1 MNLLY
6 SIHLKQKPWF
16 YSMLVCVWLLGLAVI
31 MTGCEPSSDTP
42 ADEPAAEPNTQV
54 AVPEPVQPVKPAI
67 EARVGSVDAVVE
79 RILAGDFV
87 GARQTCEFLNTGAQP
102 QMEQLASVLARYDE
116 LLKKREQK
124 RQAAFAEQLK
134 ELDKQRNK
142 VNKKESDPNAPQVA
156 SGATGESAGNAAAD
170 VPTSPVEDSLL
181 ALDIPFEPND
191 IDMTLAAAI
200 RARDYALPEE
210 QASILEDPFVKQAV
224 EQAKSAAE
232 KYEKEGKWIEA
243 YAHCYYW
250 LPLLY
255 EEDKQYKDYAEKLT
269 ELATIELSL
278 KKSDCGESAIQR
290 YEGIEPY
297 MFVRALQALE
307 TNYVNG
313 LDYGLMCEKA
323 IQRCRLLG
331 QVLSDS
337 KEELGWRADPNTL
350 DKWIAGID
358 TFEATL
364 KQEQGEKTLRSIAQL
379 FDDMMSLN
387 EDSLAVPQEVVIAH
401 FAEAALSALDPFTN
415 LVWPWNVKD
424 FEKSMTQQFSGIG
437 VEISKATGV
446 LKIGS
451 LLPDTPAYRAGLDA
465 DDEIVSVNGEPTDK
479 MSIYCAVEKITGPK
493 GTKVTITVR
502 RPSTGKTWDVTIVR
516 DRIVVQPLRGWQRK
530 PDGQWDWIVDPAN
543 RIGYVRLTTFTE
555 TSGPDLDQVLNQL
568 EKEGLNGLILD
579 LRYNPGGYLT
589 SAAEVADLFIREGVI
604 VKSSPRHGFATYD
617 IAHDKGTHPD
627 YPLVILINEGSAS
640 ASEIVAGALQDP
652 KYSRATLVGERSYG
666 KGSVQVVTPYT
677 GGGSQLKYTV
687 AYYHL
692 PSDQQV
698 KNRYQMEKQGRKD
711 WGIAPDVE
719 VKINTAELR
728 EMIEKQRDNDV
739 LVQAGH
745 DETNA
750 PTKRSSLAQTLDSDP
765 QLATGLLVLQTK
777 LIHGGKELE
786 FPSDP
791 NTIVLKR

>member
-6 SIHLKQKPWF
+6 SFHFNRKRCV
-16 YSMLVCVWLLGLAVI
+16 YSMLVCGWLISLAVVL
-31 MTGCEPSSDTP
+31 TGCEPTSDNTA
-42 ADEPAAEPNTQV
+42 ADPAAEPNIQ
-54 AVPEPVQPVKPAI
+54 AAAPESEQPAKPAI
-67 EARVGSVDAVVE
+67 VARAGSVDAVVE

-87 GARQTCEFLNTGAQP
+87 GAKQTCDFLNTGSDAQ
-102 QMEQLASVLARYDE
+102 MAQLANILSRYEE
-116 LLKKREQK
+116 LQSKREKK
-124 RQAAFAEQLK
+124 RQAAFEEQLA
-134 ELDKQRNK
+134 ELNKQKAK
-142 VNKKESDPNAPQVA
+142 VNKSDSDPNS
-156 SGATGESAGNAAAD
+156 SGTAAVDPAAD
-170 VPTSPVEDSLL
+170 NALAAGKDTAIEDPFGD
-181 ALDIPFEPND
+181 LDVSYEPND
-191 IDMTLAAAI
+191 IDLILAAAI
-200 RARDYALPEE
+200 RARDYAAPE
-210 QASILEDPFVKQAV
+210 AKGAVLEDPFVQQAI
-224 EQAKSAAE
+224 QKARAAAE
-232 KYEKEGKWIEA
+232 QYEKEGKWIEA
-243 YAHCYYW
+243 YGHCYYW
-250 LPLLY
+250 LTLLY
-255 EEDKQYKDYAEKLT
+255 EDDKHYKDYAEKLT
-269 ELATIELSL
+269 ELAMIELSL
-278 KKSDCGESAIQR
+278 KKSDCGESARQR

-313 LDYGLMCEKA
+313 LDYALMCEKA

-331 QVLSDS
+331 RVLTDS
-337 KEELGWRADPNTL
+337 KEELGWRADPGTL
-350 DKWIAGID
+350 EKWNAGID
-358 TFEATL
+358 SIEAAFR
-364 KQEQGEKTLRSIAQL
+364 QEQGDKTLRSIAQL
-379 FDDMMSLN
+379 FDDMMELN
-387 EDSLAVPQEVVIAH
+387 ETSLAVPKEVVVAH

-465 DDEIVSVNGEPTDK
+465 DDEILNVNGEPTDK
-479 MSIYCAVEKITGPK
+479 MSIYCAVQKITGPK

-543 RIGYVRLTTFTE
+543 RIAYVRLTTFTE
-555 TSGPDLDQVLNQL
+555 TSGPDLDAVLKQL
-568 EKEGLNGLILD
+568 EKDGLNGLILD
-579 LRYNPGGYLT
+579 LRYNPGGYLS
-589 SAAEVADLFIREGVI
+589 SAAEVADLFVREGVI
-604 VKSSPRHGFATYD
+604 VKSSPRNGFASYD
-617 IAHDKGTHPD
+617 IAHTKGTHPD

-652 KYSRATLVGERSYG
+652 KHNRATLVGERSYG

-698 KNRYQMEKQGRKD
+698 KNRYQMEKLGRKD

-719 VKINTAELR
+719 VVINTAELR
-728 EMIEKQRDNDV
+728 EMLQMQRDNDV
-739 LVQAGH
+739 LVQADH
-745 DETNA
+745 DEASA

-777 LIHGGKELE
+777 LIRGGRELV

-791 NTIVLKR
+791 NTIVLKK